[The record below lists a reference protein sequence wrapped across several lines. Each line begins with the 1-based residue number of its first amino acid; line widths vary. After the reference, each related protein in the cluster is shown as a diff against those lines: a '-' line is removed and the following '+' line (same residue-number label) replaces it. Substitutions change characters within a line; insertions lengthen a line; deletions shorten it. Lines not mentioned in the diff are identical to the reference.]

1 MDSPAQR
8 STMLPR
14 TPRRIAHSE
23 MTERLLDSAA
33 AALARYGCEGS
44 RVSEIAR
51 RAGLTTGAI
60 YARWPAKAD
69 LLVAAVD
76 HALPQILPQHRLK
89 DLNTANTPHDLLA
102 MFGATLTAPEQA
114 RDVMIQAVGDAH
126 NSDAIAASLA
136 RFLNE
141 EAEQLNCLIE
151 AGKDTGLFDPAIDT
165 NAITLLC
172 QAVAIGTHL
181 VLSAGLEERNVPAAD
196 KWDALLAT
204 LVGTIRT
211 EGTRPTPHPDI

>member
-1 MDSPAQR
+1 
-8 STMLPR
+8 
-14 TPRRIAHSE
+14 
-23 MTERLLDSAA
+23 
-33 AALARYGCEGS
+33 
-44 RVSEIAR
+44 
-51 RAGLTTGAI
+51 
-60 YARWPAKAD
+60 
-69 LLVAAVD
+69 
-76 HALPQILPQHRLK
+76 
-89 DLNTANTPHDLLA
+89 

-196 KWDALLAT
+196 KWDALLAR
-204 LVGTIRT
+204 LVGTITT